1 MSKSNEQQAFPH
13 QQQCQNNEM
22 LQGLPVNTS
31 PYVNYKDMEEYKQKG
46 YGTEGHQQ
54 VQQKKSAS
62 GSTDAP
68 TLVEPHATNSCK
80 AGRPSRN

>member
-1 MSKSNEQQAFPH
+1 MSESNEHQAFPH
-13 QQQCQNNEM
+13 GQQYQNNET

-31 PYVNYKDMEEYKQKG
+31 PYVNYKNTEDYKQKG

-68 TLVEPHATNSCK
+68 TLAEPHVSNSCK
-80 AGRPSRN
+80 AGRPSNN

>member
-31 PYVNYKDMEEYKQKG
+31 PYVNYKDMEDYKQKG
-46 YGTEGHQQ
+46 Y
-54 VQQKKSAS
+54 
-62 GSTDAP
+62 
-68 TLVEPHATNSCK
+68 
-80 AGRPSRN
+80 